1 MTEYMNQI
9 FDNGSQCAL
18 LSRFKATSRGCLH
31 THLNG
36 GHLWTVETWFTPL
49 KTALMDRI
57 YQPRNKPLTP
67 KHIFLFEFSVSV
79 FYYSLGRY
87 LFSSNSLELSNYQ
100 WFSHKIW
107 RSPAGG
113 LWVVSGQFPLKQY
126 CWSTWYP
133 FTKNTLFWIC
143 LWDKI
148 IFLVHPKW
156 KQRSACLWPFCWSQ
170 FLYKIH
176 NWI

>member
-9 FDNGSQCAL
+9 FNYGSQCAL

-67 KHIFLFEFSVSV
+67 KHIFLFGFSVAVLYVPCTRHYNLLLIWNRSWILTV
-79 FYYSLGRY
+79 HKVIILQKKSSLKNILAFKNGVKSIQTAAY
-87 LFSSNSLELSNYQ
+87 NG
-100 WFSHKIW
+100 
-107 RSPAGG
+107 AGM
-113 LWVVSGQFPLKQY
+113 VV
-126 CWSTWYP
+126 
-133 FTKNTLFWIC
+133 
-143 LWDKI
+143 
-148 IFLVHPKW
+148 
-156 KQRSACLWPFCWSQ
+156 
-170 FLYKIH
+170 
-176 NWI
+176 